1 MAAPL
6 DKCPTCD
13 ERADEITRAFAV
25 VAALERR
32 VAELDALREEV
43 AGLRRLR
50 AHCAE
55 LELEIACL
63 RTNRSEPIQARD
75 S

>member
-6 DKCPTCD
+6 APCPTCD
-13 ERADEITRAFAV
+13 ERAEEITRAFAV
-25 VAALERR
+25 VAQLERQ
-32 VAELDALREEV
+32 VGELRALREEV
-43 AGLRRLR
+43 VGLRRLR

-63 RTNRSEPIQARD
+63 RTNRDQPIEARG
-75 S
+75 